1 MKKKGFTLVESI
13 VALFIFLIIVLISL
27 DFYSFTFEINKKMS
41 KDNSDL
47 INATIAIDFIS
58 DKIRT
63 DKIQLIN
70 STNKNRL
77 EIFKTSYGGV
87 LYIKNGILRYN
98 VDSQQIVP
106 QIDYVLV
113 EKKSEKLYKV
123 TVTTNLNNK
132 YTCFIGEAY
141 EKQR

>member
-1 MKKKGFTLVESI
+1 MKKKGFTLIESI
-13 VALFIFLIIVLISL
+13 VALFIFLIIVFISL
-27 DFYSFTFEINKKMS
+27 DFYSFTIGINKKVG
-41 KDNSDL
+41 KDNSDI
-47 INATIAIDFIS
+47 INATIALDFIS

-70 STNKNRL
+70 SMNKNRL
-77 EIFKTSYGGV
+77 EIFKTSDGGI
-87 LYIKNGILRYN
+87 LYIKNGILRFN

-113 EKKSEKLYKV
+113 EKKSEKLYKI
-123 TVTTNLNNK
+123 TITTSLNNK

-141 EKQR
+141 EK